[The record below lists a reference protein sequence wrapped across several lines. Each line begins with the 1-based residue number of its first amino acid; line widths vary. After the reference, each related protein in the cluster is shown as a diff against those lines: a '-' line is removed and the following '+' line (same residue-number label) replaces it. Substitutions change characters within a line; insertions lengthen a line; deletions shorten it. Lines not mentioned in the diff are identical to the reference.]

1 MFTTPTYRIFYSGD
15 SGFGKHFKKIAK
27 DFSDK
32 KIDLALI
39 ENGQYN
45 ENWKD
50 IHMFPEEVAEV
61 GTILKAKKLMPLH
74 SGRFALSTHSWNEPF
89 IRLDKASLNKDY
101 QLITPLIG
109 QIVYLDKDNQTFSKW
124 WESSSINGQKQ

>member
-1 MFTTPTYRIFYSGD
+1 
-15 SGFGKHFKKIAK
+15 
-27 DFSDK
+27 
-32 KIDLALI
+32 
-39 ENGQYN
+39 
-45 ENWKD
+45 
-50 IHMFPEEVAEV
+50 MFPEDVAEV

-109 QIVYLDKDNQTFSKW
+109 QVVYLDDRKQQFDKW
-124 WESSSINGQKQ
+124 WKD